1 MYVQSSRSSAHVSC
15 VGEGVVVVEEIAS
28 VGIPK
33 LFGNDVKV
41 DTIHLNSMLSELY
54 CDVKTLEIIL
64 IL

>member
-1 MYVQSSRSSAHVSC
+1 MFPVC

-28 VGIPK
+28 VGVPK

-54 CDVKTLEIIL
+54 CGDTRNNFNLKK
-64 IL
+64 